1 MPKKLIFVLTS
12 MKFVVAMATSKIV
25 DIVDLPKFLWRM
37 NKQILK
43 ASASRSKSSFQNFE
57 KTLWGVAST

>member
-1 MPKKLIFVLTS
+1 